1 MLKQPIN
8 GEAHTDPPSWPAR
21 VRDLAVRI
29 NNLDLSDLAS
39 LTAPITVEALLDT
52 LTALYD
58 DCRIWCEAGGS
69 ERLSGN
75 VGTFNKRY
83 GDVIEKIKL
92 LRLNKDDFET
102 IKPLAKGQFGTVSI
116 VRSKID
122 GIVYAMKTLDKQ
134 NLLKQR
140 EQAFFMEERNVL
152 SSPHRSHWMP
162 ALHAAFQDS
171 EHLYLVMEYAAGGDL
186 YSIQDRREG
195 LVLEEQAAKFYIAE
209 TVLAVQT
216 LHEMQYVHRD
226 IKPQNI
232 LISHTGHIKLADFGS
247 CIRLNAKHTVT
258 SPIPV
263 GTCDYI
269 SPEVLRAGE
278 GDVSYGVEVDWWS
291 VGILL
296 YELLQGEPP
305 FCADSLA
312 ETYAKIMDA
321 EQHLQFNPEIP
332 ISEEAKDLIKKFLCP
347 KEQRLGRNGIKE
359 IKEHSF
365 FRGIDWGM
373 IDQST
378 PPFLP
383 IIRSPDDTSNFSSH
397 DEEDGAPVFN
407 SRRLSGSV
415 RRDFEGDNLPFIGY
429 TFLRNVTEAAGARPE
444 PPASPTPTSSRLTTQ
459 LDDALRRLADRDRQ
473 VAQLGR
479 DKARLQSDLDFLRKT
494 SSASTTS
501 PSPSPA
507 PGSVGGGVARR
518 ALEFADMGVKQQLA
532 DAQRRIDE
540 LERDRRRAQQE
551 LDAVKKFRS
560 AAEDDAERRKLRAE
574 LEGER
579 WEREMLERRYSE
591 LLGEVEVERG
601 RREHLERVVV
611 ETRGGAGKDRSVG
624 WLQREL
630 ERVKGELK
638 VAEERVE
645 EERTLRNEGK
655 SGVVGEEVERERKEM
670 MKRVEEMVARREE
683 AERRVEELEK
693 IVADSATGKK
703 NDDDATRTQ
712 LKEDIAQ
719 TKADLEKLQSQ
730 LDASSDRQRD
740 LESQLATVTAQ
751 LRTETSLRQTSDS
764 RAYDLLAKLT
774 QLQAATAEAEATRQR
789 GDRRASEQLQPF
801 KSQIDEL
808 SGQLSL
814 ERLENAQLR
823 IEAEHA
829 RKEAERRKEETEEIK
844 EKCERLQRQ
853 IGEAAVVAA
862 AAETAAT
869 SVNLDAAE
877 GSNGAAGFDRTI
889 SLSMF
894 KREKFG
900 TKRLQQQLEGTERKW
915 MLAEREVEKLKN
927 QGSLSRGGTM
937 RGGEADWTGQDG
949 GSIAAMQDGG
959 RANRLSAVFR
969 LPAETGGL
977 GDEELEGT
985 LRVSWVT
992 PSRSVKQ
999 NFRTMFVKVIDFR
1012 VMVFESNAAA
1022 VSTVGTQ
1029 VVDLRADVFAVRT
1042 VTKNELVHLHTRD
1055 LECMFQV
1062 RSSNLNDL
1070 KRSTSKSSIGLNSQ
1084 SIAHLHRIR
1093 DLERDIEHEEEI
1105 RVAAAKMMEQ
1115 WRGQKQ
1121 NQDHYD
1127 VARQQFETSAERVRA
1142 LEAEV
1147 EALKNTE
1154 AEVRRELLLINKF

>member
-1 MLKQPIN
+1 MKSSAVSAVGFALTLTAGFVIFAATREPKMSMSLSSSSSRSSHSPSLSSKAWGTSSKSDTSSSPSWVGLACLEGMVVGDEKIKKDCCGAAFCGLGCEPDVIEVDAVVACLSISLANHATPYISLTYPLMLKQPIN

-102 IKPLAKGQFGTVSI
+102 IKPLAKGQFGTLSVLHFAQICQVSI

-373 IDQST
+373 IDQ
-378 PPFLP
+378 
-383 IIRSPDDTSNFSSH
+383 N
-397 DEEDGAPVFN
+397 
-407 SRRLSGSV
+407 
-415 RRDFEGDNLPFIGY
+415 
-429 TFLRNVTEAAGARPE
+429 
-444 PPASPTPTSSRLTTQ
+444 
-459 LDDALRRLADRDRQ
+459 
-473 VAQLGR
+473 
-479 DKARLQSDLDFLRKT
+479 
-494 SSASTTS
+494 
-501 PSPSPA
+501 
-507 PGSVGGGVARR
+507 
-518 ALEFADMGVKQQLA
+518 
-532 DAQRRIDE
+532 
-540 LERDRRRAQQE
+540 
-551 LDAVKKFRS
+551 
-560 AAEDDAERRKLRAE
+560 
-574 LEGER
+574 
-579 WEREMLERRYSE
+579 
-591 LLGEVEVERG
+591 
-601 RREHLERVVV
+601 
-611 ETRGGAGKDRSVG
+611 
-624 WLQREL
+624 
-630 ERVKGELK
+630 
-638 VAEERVE
+638 
-645 EERTLRNEGK
+645 
-655 SGVVGEEVERERKEM
+655 
-670 MKRVEEMVARREE
+670 
-683 AERRVEELEK
+683 
-693 IVADSATGKK
+693 
-703 NDDDATRTQ
+703 
-712 LKEDIAQ
+712 
-719 TKADLEKLQSQ
+719 
-730 LDASSDRQRD
+730 
-740 LESQLATVTAQ
+740 
-751 LRTETSLRQTSDS
+751 
-764 RAYDLLAKLT
+764 
-774 QLQAATAEAEATRQR
+774 
-789 GDRRASEQLQPF
+789 
-801 KSQIDEL
+801 
-808 SGQLSL
+808 
-814 ERLENAQLR
+814 
-823 IEAEHA
+823 
-829 RKEAERRKEETEEIK
+829 
-844 EKCERLQRQ
+844 
-853 IGEAAVVAA
+853 
-862 AAETAAT
+862 
-869 SVNLDAAE
+869 
-877 GSNGAAGFDRTI
+877 
-889 SLSMF
+889 
-894 KREKFG
+894 
-900 TKRLQQQLEGTERKW
+900 
-915 MLAEREVEKLKN
+915 
-927 QGSLSRGGTM
+927 
-937 RGGEADWTGQDG
+937 
-949 GSIAAMQDGG
+949 
-959 RANRLSAVFR
+959 
-969 LPAETGGL
+969 
-977 GDEELEGT
+977 EELEGT

-1154 AEVRRELLLINKF
+1154 AEVNLK